1 MHFKWTIRR
10 KLVLLIFIGGMFML
24 AVAATGYWSIIN
36 SERNNEEQMARMD
49 LLRVHLEADMAHDA
63 IRADVLDALLL
74 GIDKVDIGG
83 LASKNYNAREK
94 YIKEGFR
101 EHAKSIQDGVAHLAN
116 PGYRLSDSVK
126 RTQEDLE
133 TYITYAASLI
143 DDGLADSKNA
153 RVRLVGFLDLFG
165 NLEKSMASVS
175 AEIEQRANDAKK
187 NSGASAKRSK
197 LILALVTLA
206 ALVIGLVVAFAV
218 AQSIAGRLSRAVSVA
233 QAIAAGDLTQRID
246 AEGEDEIGQLMH
258 SFAGMSRALNERISH
273 LANEIHRSSSA
284 ILDAS
289 NQLISCSSSLS
300 QRTELQAST
309 VEETAASIEQIS
321 AAVKQNADH
330 AEQARGRSETASQIA
345 GKGRETT
352 AKLVVTMEKI
362 HARSLRI
369 GDIVTLIDGIAFQTN
384 ILALNAAVEAARAG
398 EQGRGFAVV
407 AAEVRELAQRSAA
420 SAKEVKGLIEGTVL
434 EIEAG
439 GNVAD
444 EAGKTANVSVEN
456 SRAVMTLM
464 SEIAVASREQ
474 SEAVEQMALAIIQ
487 IERASEQNADL
498 VQDAGSMA
506 DHLARHAAHLMELLA
521 DFKLDDARANQLSRD
536 LPSSVAMQKTRTS
549 RNAIVTN
556 Y

>member
-1 MHFKWTIRR
+1 MKFKWTIRR
-10 KLVLLIFIGGMFML
+10 KLASLIVAGGVFML

-36 SERNNEEQMARMD
+36 SEHNNEEQMARMD

-74 GIDKVDIGG
+74 GVDKDDIGG
-83 LASKNYNAREK
+83 MASKDYIAREK
-94 YIKEGFR
+94 YIKDGFR

-116 PGYRLSDSVK
+116 PGHRLSDSVK

-133 TYITYAASLI
+133 TYITYAASMI
-143 DDGLADSKNA
+143 DDGLADSKHA
-153 RVRLVGFLDLFG
+153 RLRLTGFLELFG
-165 NLEKSMASVS
+165 DLEKRMADVS
-175 AEIEQRANDAKK
+175 TEIEQRANEAKK
-187 NSGASAKRSK
+187 NAGTSAANNK
-197 LILALVTLA
+197 LILAIITLA
-206 ALVIGLVVAFAV
+206 ALVVGLVIAFAV
-218 AQSIAGRLSRAVSVA
+218 AQSIAGRLSRAVAVA
-233 QAIAAGDLTQRID
+233 QAVAAGDLTQRID
-246 AEGEDEIGQLMH
+246 AIGDDEIGQLMR
-258 SFAGMSRALNERISH
+258 SFAEMNGALNARISH

-289 NQLISCSSSLS
+289 NQLVSCSGSLS
-300 QRTELQAST
+300 QRTEMQAST

-330 AEQARGRSETASQIA
+330 AEQAKGRSEVASQIA

-352 AKLVVTMEKI
+352 AKLVATMEKI
-362 HARSLRI
+362 HARALRI

-407 AAEVRELAQRSAA
+407 ATEVRNLAQRSAA

-464 SEIAVASREQ
+464 SDIAVASREQ

-506 DHLARHAAHLMELLA
+506 DLLARHAAHLMELLS

-536 LPSSVAMQKTRTS
+536 PPFTVVAQKNRPL
-549 RNAIVTN
+549 RDAIVTHS
-556 Y
+556 